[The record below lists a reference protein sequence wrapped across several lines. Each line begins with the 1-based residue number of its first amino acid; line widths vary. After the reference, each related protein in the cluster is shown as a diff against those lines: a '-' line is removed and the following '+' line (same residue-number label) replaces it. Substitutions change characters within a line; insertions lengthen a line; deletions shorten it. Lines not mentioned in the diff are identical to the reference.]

1 MSFHFQPDLS
11 PWLSDAGV
19 SLIRKRKTVLF
30 GSFYCLNFDGNLH
43 FFERN
48 TLCLRS
54 RMLITTIPSS
64 MYVFN
69 EDGVNLTLQ
78 AAAGIIVDRM
88 NKLYTDGVSV
98 RDVASDEA
106 LNLKHLDH
114 YICWLLFV
122 P

>member
-1 MSFHFQPDLS
+1 
-11 PWLSDAGV
+11 
-19 SLIRKRKTVLF
+19 
-30 GSFYCLNFDGNLH
+30 
-43 FFERN
+43 
-48 TLCLRS
+48 
-54 RMLITTIPSS
+54 MLITTIPSS